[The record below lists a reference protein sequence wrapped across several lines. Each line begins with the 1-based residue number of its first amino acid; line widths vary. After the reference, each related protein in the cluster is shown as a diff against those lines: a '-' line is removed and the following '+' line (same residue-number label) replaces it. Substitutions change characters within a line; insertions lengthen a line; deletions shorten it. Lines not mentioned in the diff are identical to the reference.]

1 MDYSMFPYWMGIN
14 SFGDVIGI
22 CILFILLSFMYILF
36 GYGFCPNSLKKQWER
51 ALYILFWPL
60 IFAICILLFPL
71 IALYEFSKPADVQ
84 EKELNEFIRKSR
96 DNFS

>member
-1 MDYSMFPYWMGIN
+1 MDYSIFPYWMGIN
-14 SFGDVIGI
+14 SFSDLIGA

-60 IFAICILLFPL
+60 IVVIGILLSPL
-71 IALYEFSKPADVQ
+71 IALYEFSKPTEIID
-84 EKELNEFIRKSR
+84 KELKEFIRKTS
-96 DNFS
+96 